1 MSFFREHQNMN
12 MTPAIKNPARLAPR
26 RGFTLVE
33 LLVVIAIIGVLI
45 GLLLPAVQAAR
56 ESARRSSCIN
66 NLKQLGL
73 AMQNYHDTR
82 NGFPYGYSES
92 GAVPSPHP
100 FKAETSSDVFTGG
113 ATFSGDPLSYHR
125 RDMWFHRL
133 LPFTEELSIADAY
146 EADRAWHVHQ
156 IGDSTNPKVASRT
169 LPGVLISMYKC
180 PSDPISHG
188 VRNVHS
194 GYMVGNY
201 AVCYGSGGYTGS
213 AGMFGPRT
221 IPNAVIGHATK
232 HCTDGTSKTIMAS
245 EGIVRGPKNGSAQF
259 GEIGSYWRG
268 GGWGEYGFSTQEPPN
283 TTVSDVNY
291 GCVTTTWPG
300 APCTAD
306 TTSSSTH
313 RNYARSMHVGGV
325 NVVFCDGSV
334 RGVSNTV
341 ASGVWRNL
349 GDKRDGNPVG
359 DF

>member
-1 MSFFREHQNMN
+1 MN
-12 MTPAIKNPARLAPR
+12 IMRAINRPARLAPR

-73 AMQNYHDTR
+73 AMQNYHDAR

-92 GAVPSPHP
+92 SGIPSTHP
-100 FKAETSSDVFTGG
+100 FKAASQSDVFTGG
-113 ATFSGDPLSYHR
+113 SAFSGDPLVYHR

-133 LPFTEELSIADAY
+133 LPFTEDLSLSDTY

-156 IGDSTNPKVASRT
+156 IGMSTNPNVASRT

-188 VRNVHS
+188 VRNYNS

-201 AVCYGSGGYTGS
+201 AVCYGSGHSTGT

-221 IPNAVIGHATK
+221 IPNAVTGHATK

-245 EGIVRGPKNGSAQF
+245 EGIVRGPKNGTYQF
-259 GEIGSYWRG
+259 GEIGAYWLG
-268 GGWGEYGFSTQEPPN
+268 GAWGEYGFSTQEPPN
-283 TTVSDVNY
+283 TTVADVNY
-291 GCVTTTWPG
+291 GCLTTTWPG
-300 APCTAD
+300 APCVANAG
-306 TTSSSTH
+306 SGA
-313 RNYARSMHVGGV
+313 RYNYARSTHVGGV

-334 RGVSNTV
+334 RGVNNTV
-341 ASGVWRNL
+341 TSGVWRNL
-349 GDKRDGNPVG
+349 GDKSDGNPVG

>member
-1 MSFFREHQNMN
+1 MGNQNIN
-12 MTPAIKNPARLAPR
+12 TTRAINNRARLPIK

-33 LLVVIAIIGVLI
+33 LLVVVAIIGVLI

-73 AMQNYHDTR
+73 AMQNYHDAR
-82 NGFPYGYSES
+82 NGFPYGFSDS
-92 GAVPSPHP
+92 GADPSPHP
-100 FKAETSSDVFTGG
+100 FKAATSSDVFTGS
-113 ATFSGDPLSYHR
+113 ATVSGDPLSYHR

-133 LPFTEELSIADAY
+133 LPFTEEQSISDAY
-146 EADRAWHVHQ
+146 EADRAWFVHQ
-156 IGDSTNPKVASRT
+156 IGTSTNPKVASRT

-188 VRNVHS
+188 VRSVNS

-201 AVCYGSGGYTGS
+201 AVCYGSAGYTGNTP
-213 AGMFGPRT
+213 GMFGPRT
-221 IPNAVIGHATK
+221 IANAVIGHATK

-245 EGIVRGPKNGSAQF
+245 EGIVRGPKTGTFQF
-259 GEIGSYWRG
+259 GEIGAYWHG

-300 APCTAD
+300 APCTAN
-306 TTSSSTH
+306 TTSSATL

-325 NVVFCDGSV
+325 NAVFCDGSV
-334 RGVSNTV
+334 RGVDNTV